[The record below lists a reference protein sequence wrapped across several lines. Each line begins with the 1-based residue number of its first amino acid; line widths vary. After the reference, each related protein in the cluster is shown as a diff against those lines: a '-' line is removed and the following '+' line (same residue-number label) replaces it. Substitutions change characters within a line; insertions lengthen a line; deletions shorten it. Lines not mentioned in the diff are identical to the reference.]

1 MQPTVG
7 LLAERATAVVTRYVR
22 LGALVAAGVA
32 VVGLGVAGGALLVGR
47 SALDGSAETVWTVVG
62 VLLVAAAVVPPLL
75 AAVRLRSISRDTTQ
89 LVSDFRSLLDAGG
102 EASTVVIETTEAS
115 TGNRQAVV
123 TTAMPTMGRLRMQAD
138 QVGTT
143 QRLSDVLAALMSLP
157 LLLAMSVVAML
168 FSAGAGF
175 ILFLIWIF

>member
-22 LGALVAAGVA
+22 LGGMLAAGVA
-32 VVGLGVAGGALLVGR
+32 VIGLVVAGGALLVGR
-47 SALDGSAETVWTVVG
+47 AALDGSAETVWTVVG
-62 VLLVAAAVVPPLL
+62 VLLVAVAVVPPLL
-75 AAVRLRSISRDTTQ
+75 AAMRLRSISRDTTQ

-115 TGNRQAVV
+115 TGGSQAVV

-138 QVGTT
+138 RVGTT

-157 LLLAMSVVAML
+157 AAPRLSPSSPCS
-168 FSAGAGF
+168 SAPAPASS
-175 ILFLIWIF
+175 